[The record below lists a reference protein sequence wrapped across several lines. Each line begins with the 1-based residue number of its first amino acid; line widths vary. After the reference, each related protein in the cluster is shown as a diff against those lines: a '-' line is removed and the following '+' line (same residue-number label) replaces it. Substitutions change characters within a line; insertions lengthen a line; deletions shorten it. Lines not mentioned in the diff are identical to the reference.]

1 MLVDLGLKD
10 VELNH
15 CWGMRDSL
23 VQVVESLLVIFKEVE
38 VLGSEEK
45 EPELNSGVLLLII
58 TNEGVLILD

>member
-1 MLVDLGLKD
+1 
-10 VELNH
+10 
-15 CWGMRDSL
+15 MRDSL

>member
-10 VELNH
+10 VELNYS
-15 CWGMRDSL
+15 WGMRDSL
-23 VQVVESLLVIFKEVE
+23 VQVVESLLVIFKQVE